1 MSGPAGA
8 EIFETGTVRTVSRA
22 GFTSLRLILPRTG
35 ESVEILPGLGGTVH
49 RIALAPRTDT
59 PTGPPVEILDSD
71 SDRELAENPRFR
83 GRILFPFN
91 DRIPSG
97 RYGFRG
103 EEFRLAVNDPGS
115 DSAIH
120 GALYRTS
127 MRLTATEPGP
137 DRIGIR
143 LERLFRGDEV
153 EGYPFA
159 LWIEAAYSLEPGR
172 FTLRLCAANR
182 GSRAAPVALGWHP
195 YFLAG
200 DRGLP
205 EAALIAAFPSYF
217 EADER
222 ALPVGTPVP
231 IAAGHGFD
239 FSAGKPLGPLALDH
253 AFTAPQDGRIQL
265 RTAYGTLELSYD
277 REPFA
282 FTQLYTPPDR
292 GSVAIEPVTAAPDSF
307 NHPERGLMVL
317 EPGSSV
323 SATISVVLRALK

>member
-1 MSGPAGA
+1 VSGPAGA

-231 IAAGHGFD
+231 IA
-239 FSAGKPLGPLALDH
+239 
-253 AFTAPQDGRIQL
+253 FTAPQDGRIQL